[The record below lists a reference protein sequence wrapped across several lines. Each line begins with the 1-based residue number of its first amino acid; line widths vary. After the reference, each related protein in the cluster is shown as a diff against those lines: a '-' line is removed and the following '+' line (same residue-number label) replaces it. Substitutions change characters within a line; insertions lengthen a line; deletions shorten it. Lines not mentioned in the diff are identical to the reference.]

1 MSASRARIEKSATA
15 FRSIGEA
22 ASELGVETHVI
33 RYWESKFPREV
44 RPVKRADGRRMFRPQ
59 DVDALRAIQLLVHG
73 RGMTL
78 KGAKALIA
86 EQGMAA
92 VLSGEATLGAGAPAG
107 TSPARDLQ
115 DTVAKAF
122 TPKPGAGLTDERRVR
137 LEGALTELTDIK
149 SRIDAALGR
158 RAA

>member
-59 DVDALRAIQLLVHG
+59 DVDALRAIQILVHE
-73 RGMTL
+73 RGLTL

-115 DTVAKAF
+115 ETVAKAF
-122 TPKPGAGLTDERRVR
+122 SDGPATGLTESRRAR
-137 LEGALTELTDIK
+137 LEGALVELADIK

-158 RAA
+158 PAA

>member
-22 ASELGVETHVI
+22 ASELGIETHVI

-44 RPVKRADGRRMFRPQ
+44 RPVKRPDGRRMFRPQ
-59 DVDALRAIQLLVHG
+59 DVDALRAIQILVHE

-86 EQGMAA
+86 EQGMSA

-107 TSPARDLQ
+107 SSPARDLQ
-115 DTVAKAF
+115 KTVAKAF
-122 TPKPGAGLTDERRVR
+122 TDESGDALTDARRAR
-137 LEGALTELTDIK
+137 LEDALTELSDIK
-149 SRIDAALGR
+149 SRIDAVRGR

>member
-59 DVDALRAIQLLVHG
+59 DVDALRAIQILVHE
-73 RGMTL
+73 RGLTL

-115 DTVAKAF
+115 DTVARAF
-122 TPKPGAGLTDERRVR
+122 RPAPASDLTEDRRAR
-137 LEGALTELTDIK
+137 LEGALVELADIK

-158 RAA
+158 SAA

>member
-22 ASELGVETHVI
+22 ASELGIETHVI

-59 DVDALRAIQLLVHG
+59 DVDALRAIQILVHE
-73 RGMTL
+73 RGLTL
-78 KGAKALIA
+78 KGAKALIN

-115 DTVAKAF
+115 ETVARAF
-122 TPKPGAGLTDERRVR
+122 SGQSAAGLTEDRRAR
-137 LEGALTELTDIK
+137 LEGALVELADIK

-158 RAA
+158 SAA

>member
-1 MSASRARIEKSATA
+1 MSASRAHIEKSATA

-59 DVDALRAIQLLVHG
+59 DVDALRAIQILVHE
-73 RGMTL
+73 RGLTL

-115 DTVAKAF
+115 ETVARAF
-122 TPKPGAGLTDERRVR
+122 EGEPATELTESRRAR
-137 LEGALTELTDIK
+137 LEGALVELADIK

-158 RAA
+158 PAA